1 MVRSARPDG
10 ADGQQSLGDL
20 VAGAAK
26 DMSQLVRYEISLA
39 KSELKMDARRI
50 GIAAAL
56 AVVGLFVGCLLVVL
70 LCFAFAYGLA
80 AAGIWLWAAFLI
92 VAGACL
98 LLIGLAG
105 LIAYGRVRKVTGMKM
120 TRKTVVDDMSM
131 LRRSEPS
138 PNGSGPAIANPEAS
152 LGTGRPAPRFPRV
165 RNRKGQGMPAEPVI
179 QISGPWSHRSV
190 TANGTRFH
198 VASMGD
204 GPLVLLLHGFPE
216 FWWTWRH
223 QLVALADAGY
233 RAVAVDLRGYGG
245 SDKPPRGYDLMTA
258 AADIAGLIRALGE
271 ANAVVVGPRLGRP
284 DRVDAG
290 RLLP

>member
-56 AVVGLFVGCLLVVL
+56 AFVGLFVGCLLVVL

-92 VAGACL
+92 VAGTCL

-105 LIAYGRVRKVTGMKM
+105 LIAYGRIRKVTGMKM
-120 TRKTVVDDMSM
+120 TRKTVVDDISM

-138 PNGSGPAIANPEAS
+138 PNGNAPAIPNPEVS
-152 LGTGRPAPRFPRV
+152 LGTGAHPEISARP
-165 RNRKGQGMPAEPVI
+165 
-179 QISGPWSHRSV
+179 
-190 TANGTRFH
+190 
-198 VASMGD
+198 
-204 GPLVLLLHGFPE
+204 
-216 FWWTWRH
+216 
-223 QLVALADAGY
+223 
-233 RAVAVDLRGYGG
+233 
-245 SDKPPRGYDLMTA
+245 
-258 AADIAGLIRALGE
+258 
-271 ANAVVVGPRLGRP
+271 
-284 DRVDAG
+284 
-290 RLLP
+290 